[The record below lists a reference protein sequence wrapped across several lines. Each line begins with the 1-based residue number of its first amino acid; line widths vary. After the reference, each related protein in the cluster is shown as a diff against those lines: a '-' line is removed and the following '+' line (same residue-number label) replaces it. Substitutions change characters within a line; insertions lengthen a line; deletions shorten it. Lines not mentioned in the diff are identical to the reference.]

1 MNQLQQAQMNYR
13 FSSNSGST
21 LTSRVTSIVTGL
33 PVRMMATD
41 RTDGET
47 LGTASASS
55 SSASAAAGF
64 RHFRAGEPIDERE
77 AARTWESL
85 KSAIH
90 QIHNHNASHLSFE
103 ELYRNGYNLVLHKY
117 GLKLYQGVEETVTL
131 HLLEVS
137 KRCIESTWIVTTSGS
152 ILNSVCPVYDMG
164 LRVFR
169 DTVIGHARVR
179 DRAIG
184 QILAELRREL
194 HGETVADPQLIKTA
208 LSMLVELSSIQT
220 LPAERGVPETG
231 YRTGPPLPASS
242 PSSSSI
248 SDRDTSNRSSLG
260 NVYYSWFE
268 VNYLALIRDFYT
280 REANEYIDRHTVGE
294 YLEKA
299 DSRMRQEKRRV
310 ETYMDRTQTMSKV
323 QEVLDYVWIGRHYK
337 TLIQQ
342 ENSGCKAMFA
352 QARVSEL
359 RLMYSLFSRIPEAL
373 TDIATVMQDC
383 ISAAIADLVADET
396 TVNAPVRFV
405 EKLLALRERFE
416 RVVSQAFGG
425 SLEFSNQMK
434 VAFEKSLNNDPKC
447 AHYLSLYLD
456 ELLRK
461 RLKDMTDTEFH
472 SNVDQVIS
480 VFRYLIDKDV
490 FESYYRSSL
499 CRRLLNSKPSAANV
513 EEAEKLVVGKLRAEC
528 GQQYTSKLEGML
540 KDVSLSQDTSRSYSQ
555 STSTSRM
562 DGPSLSHCE
571 LDVKVCTS
579 GFWPTHSPP
588 KCEVP
593 IEMKCLID
601 RFEAFY
607 LSKHSGRKL
616 TWMFNYGTADVR
628 SRVGRNPHVLTVSTY
643 QAMMLLLFNTS
654 DALSYERIRSS
665 LNCGRG
671 DDASV
676 DEKSEQGDDA
686 EIKRHLMSL
695 YVNPRVRVLLRE
707 SPRES
712 KEPAAGDIFRVNTQ
726 FESRVRNLK
735 VPLIA
740 LTSSSNNRDGP
751 AGSSS
756 SGDGGSAIPQAVEE
770 DRKHIVEAV
779 LVRIMKSRKQMD
791 HNSLVVEAT
800 KQLSQRFQ
808 PTPQLIKQR
817 IEHLIER
824 EFLERCPHDHKT
836 YNYLA

>member
-1 MNQLQQAQMNYR
+1 
-13 FSSNSGST
+13 
-21 LTSRVTSIVTGL
+21 
-33 PVRMMATD
+33 
-41 RTDGET
+41 
-47 LGTASASS
+47 
-55 SSASAAAGF
+55 
-64 RHFRAGEPIDERE
+64 
-77 AARTWESL
+77 
-85 KSAIH
+85 
-90 QIHNHNASHLSFE
+90 
-103 ELYRNGYNLVLHKY
+103 
-117 GLKLYQGVEETVTL
+117 
-131 HLLEVS
+131 
-137 KRCIESTWIVTTSGS
+137 
-152 ILNSVCPVYDMG
+152 
-164 LRVFR
+164 
-169 DTVIGHARVR
+169 
-179 DRAIG
+179 
-184 QILAELRREL
+184 
-194 HGETVADPQLIKTA
+194 
-208 LSMLVELSSIQT
+208 
-220 LPAERGVPETG
+220 
-231 YRTGPPLPASS
+231 
-242 PSSSSI
+242 
-248 SDRDTSNRSSLG
+248 
-260 NVYYSWFE
+260 
-268 VNYLALIRDFYT
+268 
-280 REANEYIDRHTVGE
+280 
-294 YLEKA
+294 
-299 DSRMRQEKRRV
+299 
-310 ETYMDRTQTMSKV
+310 
-323 QEVLDYVWIGRHYK
+323 
-337 TLIQQ
+337 
-342 ENSGCKAMFA
+342 
-352 QARVSEL
+352 
-359 RLMYSLFSRIPEAL
+359 
-373 TDIATVMQDC
+373 
-383 ISAAIADLVADET
+383 
-396 TVNAPVRFV
+396 
-405 EKLLALRERFE
+405 
-416 RVVSQAFGG
+416 
-425 SLEFSNQMK
+425 MK

-607 LSKHSGRKL
+607 LSKHSGRRL

-643 QAMMLLLFNTS
+643 QAMMLLLFNSS

-756 SGDGGSAIPQAVEE
+756 SGNGGSAIPQAVEE